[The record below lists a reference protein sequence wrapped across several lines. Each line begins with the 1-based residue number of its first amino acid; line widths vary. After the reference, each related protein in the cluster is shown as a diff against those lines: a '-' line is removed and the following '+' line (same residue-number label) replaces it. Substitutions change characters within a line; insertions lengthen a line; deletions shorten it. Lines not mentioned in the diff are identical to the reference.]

1 MASGSANISRLF
13 VGDIF
18 VDGKNNSVIPKDHI
32 LISDGDT
39 RTHWDSVS
47 SIFPVSSFRT
57 IVGNDSV
64 STFSA
69 DLNYNTLRISTSAIP
84 STFASYVDPT
94 TSSLMLS
101 LNFPPITIDGAA
113 ALAVT
118 ATTNVQNPNI
128 ISSSSLYSTIKF
140 YGVQDLKFSTV
151 NTQRSVYVGISTF
164 SAAGYSTLYGEM
176 QNNRKVSVS
185 SLSTSFGSRQSASF
199 VSSIPFTSYEGA
211 LSTAVGTSNV
221 FFSSLQFDPAP
232 FVQYVNTTNRRTLM
246 SLEYRPTFVFSHMK
260 SEVDKISDMTSTLKK
275 VTTYLQIGATIF
287 PESSTIRYITSQN
300 ISTTSFN
307 QTLSN
312 VYADCIRMNISSYQL
327 SSVVG
332 ASLPGTTAAIYHRID
347 NVSSNANTNA
357 SFDRLD
363 YRNMTENQNQNTL
376 FMTLNNEPIVATD
389 AMPTSYPGYF

>member
-18 VDGKNNSVIPKDHI
+18 VDGKNNSIIPRDHI

-57 IVGNDSV
+57 VVGNDSI

-164 SAAGYSTLYGEM
+164 TAAGYSTLYGEM

-185 SLSTSFGSRQSASF
+185 SLSTSFGSPQSASF
-199 VSSIPFTSYEGA
+199 VSSIPFTWYEGA

-221 FFSSLQFDPAP
+221 FFSSLQFNPAP

-260 SEVDKISDMTSTLKK
+260 SEVDKISDMTSTVKK
-275 VTTYLQIGATIF
+275 ITTYLQIGATIF
-287 PESSTIRYITSQN
+287 SESSTIRYITSQN

-312 VYADCIRMNISSYQL
+312 VYADSIRMNISSYQL
-327 SSVVG
+327 SSVIG

-363 YRNMTENQNQNTL
+363 YKNMTENLNQNTL

>member
-1 MASGSANISRLF
+1 MASKSANISRLV

-18 VDGKNNSVIPKDHI
+18 VEGQNNSIVPKDHI
-32 LISDGDT
+32 LISDGDS
-39 RTHWDSVS
+39 RTHWNSVS

-57 IVGNDSV
+57 VLGNDAV
-64 STFSA
+64 SFSA
-69 DLNYNTLRISTSAIP
+69 DLIYNTLRISTSAIP

-113 ALAVT
+113 ATAVT
-118 ATTNVQNPNI
+118 TTTTVQSPNI
-128 ISSSSLYSTIKF
+128 ISSVTFHSTIKF

-164 SAAGYSTLYGEM
+164 TAAGYSTLYGEM

-185 SLSTSFGSRQSASF
+185 SLSTSFGSPQSASF
-199 VSSIPFTSYEGA
+199 VSSIPFTSFQGD

-232 FVQYVNTTNRRTLM
+232 FVQYVNSSNRRTTM
-246 SLEYRPTFVFSHMK
+246 SLEYRPTFVFSHMN
-260 SEVDKISDMTSTLKK
+260 SGVDKISDMTSTMKK
-275 VTTYLQIGATIF
+275 ITTFLQIGATVF

-300 ISTTSFN
+300 ISTTTFN

-312 VYADCIRMNISSYQL
+312 VYADSIRMNVSSYQL
-327 SSVVG
+327 SSLVG
-332 ASLPGTTAAIYHRID
+332 NSPPGTTAAVYHRID
-347 NVSSNANTNA
+347 NVSSNALTNA
-357 SFDRLD
+357 SLDRLD
-363 YRNMTENQNQNTL
+363 YRNMNESQNVL

-389 AMPTSYPGYF
+389 AMPPSYPGHF

>member
-1 MASGSANISRLF
+1 MASSSANISRLV
-13 VGDIF
+13 VGEIF
-18 VDGKNNSVIPKDHI
+18 VDGRNNSIIPKDHI
-32 LISDGDT
+32 LISDGDS

-57 IVGNDSV
+57 VVGNDSV

-84 STFASYVDPT
+84 STFVSYVDPT

-113 ALAVT
+113 AVAVT

-185 SLSTSFGSRQSASF
+185 SLSTSFGSPQSASF
-199 VSSIPFTSYEGA
+199 VSSIPFTWYEGA

-232 FVQYVNTTNRRTLM
+232 FVQYVNTTNKKTSM

-260 SEVDKISDMTSTLKK
+260 SDVDKISDMSSTIKK
-275 VTTYLQIGATIF
+275 ITTFLQIGTTVF
-287 PESSTIRYITSQN
+287 SESSTIRYITSQN
-300 ISTTSFN
+300 ISTTTFN

-312 VYADCIRMNISSYQL
+312 VYADSIRMNISSYQL
-327 SSVVG
+327 SSIVG
-332 ASLPGTTAAIYHRID
+332 GSLPGTTAAIYHKID
-347 NVSSNANTNA
+347 NVSSNANTSA
-357 SFDRLD
+357 SLDRLD
-363 YRNMTENQNQNTL
+363 YKNMTENQNQNTL